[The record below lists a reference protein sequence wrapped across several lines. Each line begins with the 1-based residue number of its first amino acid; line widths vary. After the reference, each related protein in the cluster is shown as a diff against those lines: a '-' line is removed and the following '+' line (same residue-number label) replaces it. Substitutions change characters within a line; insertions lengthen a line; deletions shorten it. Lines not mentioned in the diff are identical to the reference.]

1 MTKPNTTKP
10 VTKPS
15 PLCSR
20 AVEFRASGD
29 HGDGRT
35 LEGYAAVF
43 DTPTRIDSWEGTF
56 DEVIAKGAFKRTI
69 NARMPV
75 LQFDHG
81 RDRRTGSV
89 PIGSIQELREDD
101 HGLFISARL
110 YDNDVVEPIRQA
122 IEGKSITG
130 MSFRFRVVR
139 DEWRDTAGKLVK
151 PDELLELLWMPG
163 DRGPLVRTIKE
174 VELFEAG
181 PVVFP
186 AYEATTVG
194 VRSMLADLEPAERE
208 ALLRD
213 LATELRQPVT
223 EPDPEVTPE
232 PEDAPESDPAER
244 HSDTPAA
251 PAATQEPA
259 KPGTSAPATEDERN
273 AAIMEETMT
282 VEEREARQ
290 SEIKARL
297 AEIDTEYNGAAL
309 PDEARTEWDG
319 LNDEFE
325 ANERA
330 IADAMDRRERLR
342 ALADD
347 PKSTERVSNRSAG
360 YGARTTRTSGTRRPD
375 NIYDLSAIRQEARSI
390 DDLPQ
395 LYRDNAMRAIEQ
407 ARFPGAEDRQA
418 AQTQAE
424 RVLNKVADKNGDLA
438 RRMLVTGSPVYERA
452 FGKYAMSLSTNGL
465 TTEEQRALAVGA
477 GSTGGFAV
485 PFQLDPTI
493 ILTNNGSVNPLR
505 QISRVEMIVGKEWDG
520 VTSAGVTVSRAAES
534 AEAGDNSPTLAQ
546 PTVKTERVQGFIPY
560 SVEVDQD
567 WGALQSEMTRLLA
580 DAKDVEEAD
589 SFVNGDGVAPN
600 ANGIIETLNV
610 SSNVTANTFSSGS
623 IYALEDALPDRF
635 LDNARFLG
643 HRSVYNLAR
652 QFDTGGGADLW
663 VRLGEGQPPEL
674 IGYPAHRTSAMPDG
688 TLSIGDRYLLLGDFR
703 HFLIVDRVGMTV
715 DVVPHLFGANRR
727 PTGQRGLYAFWRNN
741 SKVLVD
747 NAFRVLHKA
756 G

>member
-1 MTKPNTTKP
+1 MTKPRP
-10 VTKPS
+10 QTKPS

-20 AVEFRASGD
+20 AVEFRATGD

-43 DTPTRIDSWEGTF
+43 DVPTRIDSWEGTF
-56 DEVIAKGAFKRTI
+56 DEVIAKGAFKRTL
-69 NARMPV
+69 NARTPV

-81 RDRRTGSV
+81 RDVRTGSV
-89 PIGSIQELREDD
+89 PIGAVQTIREDD

-110 YDNDVVEPIRQA
+110 FDNDVVEPIRQA
-122 IEGKSITG
+122 IEGDAITG

-139 DEWRDTAGKLVK
+139 DEWRDTNGKLVK
-151 PDELLELLWMPG
+151 PDELLDLLWMPG
-163 DRGPLVRTIKE
+163 DRGPLQRTIKE

-186 AYEATTVG
+186 AYDATTVG
-194 VRSMLADLEPAERE
+194 VRSLLAELSDSDRE

-213 LATELRQPVT
+213 LAAELRQPVG
-223 EPDPEVTPE
+223 EPDQEVTSPPADE
-232 PEDAPESDPAER
+232 PSDPAER
-244 HSDTPAA
+244 HSDEPAVTTA
-251 PAATQEPA
+251 DKEPA
-259 KPGTSAPATEDERN
+259 KPGTSAPRKDDERKV
-273 AAIMEETMT
+273 AIMEETMT

-297 AEIDTEYNGAAL
+297 AELDKEYNGAAL
-309 PDEARTEWDG
+309 PDEARAEWDG
-319 LNDEFE
+319 LNDEHD
-325 ANERA
+325 ANEQA
-330 IADAMDRRERLR
+330 IADAMDRRARLQ
-342 ALADD
+342 ALADN
-347 PKSTERVSNRSAG
+347 PGATERVNNRRAG
-360 YGARTTRTSGTRRPD
+360 YGTPVRNGGTRRPD

-407 ARFPGAEDRQA
+407 ARFPGSEDRQA

-424 RVLNKVADKNGDLA
+424 RVLNKVADTNGELA

-452 FGKYAMSLSTNGL
+452 FGKYCMALSTNGL

-477 GSTGGFAV
+477 GATGGFAV

-505 QISRVEMIVGKEWDG
+505 QISRVETIVGKEWDG
-520 VTSAGVTVSRAAES
+520 VTSAGVTVSRAAEA
-534 AEAGDNSPTLAQ
+534 AEAADNSPTLAQ
-546 PTVKTERVQGFIPY
+546 PTVKAERVQGFIPF
-560 SVEVDQD
+560 SIEVDQD
-567 WGALQSEMTRLLA
+567 WSSLQAQMTTLLA

-589 SFVNGDGVAPN
+589 SFVNGTGVSPA
-600 ANGIIETLNV
+600 ANGLIATLNA
-610 SSNVTANTFSSGS
+610 SSNVTANTFTVGS

-652 QFDTGGGADLW
+652 QFDTAGGASLW
-663 VRLGEGQPPEL
+663 VRLGEGLPPEL

-688 TLSIGDRYLLLGDFR
+688 TLAINDRYLLLGDFR
-703 HFLIVDRVGMTV
+703 QFLIVDRVGMTV

-747 NAFRVLHKA
+747 NAFRVLFKA
-756 G
+756 A

>member
-1 MTKPNTTKP
+1 
-10 VTKPS
+10 
-15 PLCSR
+15 
-20 AVEFRASGD
+20 
-29 HGDGRT
+29 
-35 LEGYAAVF
+35 
-43 DTPTRIDSWEGTF
+43 
-56 DEVIAKGAFKRTI
+56 
-69 NARMPV
+69 
-75 LQFDHG
+75 
-81 RDRRTGSV
+81 
-89 PIGSIQELREDD
+89 
-101 HGLFISARL
+101 LFISARL

-194 VRSMLADLEPAERE
+194 VRSLLADLDPTERE
-208 ALLRD
+208 SLLSA

-223 EPDPEVTPE
+223 EPDPPVVTPE
-232 PEDAPESDPAER
+232 PVDPPESDPATR

-251 PAATQEPA
+251 PAAKEEPA
-259 KPGTSAPATEDERN
+259 TPGTSATTDDERT

-290 SEIKARL
+290 TEIKGRL
-297 AEIDTEYNGAAL
+297 AEIDNEYNGAAL
-309 PDEARTEWDG
+309 PDEARHEWDD
-319 LNDEFE
+319 LNSEFE

-347 PKSTERVSNRSAG
+347 PKSTERVSNRDAG
-360 YGARTTRTSGTRRPD
+360 YGARTTRSGGTRRPD
-375 NIYDLSAIRQEARSI
+375 NIYDLAAIRQEARSI
-390 DDLPQ
+390 DELPQ
-395 LYRDNAMRAIEQ
+395 LYRDNAKRAIEQ
-407 ARFPGAEDRQA
+407 GRFPGMDRQE
-418 AQTQAE
+418 AQTNAE
-424 RVLNKVADKNGDLA
+424 RMLDSIPDPDGDLA
-438 RRMLVTGSPVYERA
+438 KRMLITGSPVYERA
-452 FGKYAMSLSTNGL
+452 FGKFCMSLSTNGL
-465 TTEEQRALAVGA
+465 TTEEQRALAIGA

-493 ILTNNGSVNPLR
+493 ILTNNGSANPLR
-505 QISRVEMIVGKEWDG
+505 QIARVESIVGKEWQG
-520 VTSAGVTVSRAAES
+520 VTSAGVTVSRAAEA
-534 AEAGDNSPTLAQ
+534 AEASDNSPTLAQ
-546 PTVKTERVQGFIPY
+546 PTVKAERVQGFIPF
-560 SVEVDQD
+560 SMEVDQD
-567 WGALQSEMTRLLA
+567 WNNLQAQMTMLLR
-580 DAKDVEEAD
+580 DAKDNEEAD
-589 SFVNGDGVAPN
+589 SFINGSGVAPA
-600 ANGIIETLNV
+600 ANGLITTLDS
-610 SSNVTANTFSSGS
+610 SSNVAANTFAVGS
-623 IYALEDALPDRF
+623 LYALEDALPDRF

-652 QFDTGGGADLW
+652 QLDTAGGANLW
-663 VRLGEGQPPEL
+663 VRLTDGQPPEL

-688 TLSIGDRYLLLGDFR
+688 TLSVGDRYLVLGDFR
-703 HFLIVDRVGMTV
+703 NFLIVDRIGMIV

-727 PTGQRGLYAFWRNN
+727 PTGQRGLYTMWRNN

-756 G
+756 A

>member
-1 MTKPNTTKP
+1 MTKPTTRP
-10 VTKPS
+10 QSKPS

-20 AVEFRASGD
+20 SVEFRATDQGVN
-29 HGDGRT
+29 GDGRT

-43 DTPTRIDSWEGTF
+43 DVAARIDSWEGTF
-56 DEVIAKGAFKRTI
+56 DETIVKGAFKRTL
-69 NARMPV
+69 NARTPV

-81 RDRRTGSV
+81 RDVRTGSV
-89 PIGSIQELREDD
+89 PIGSIQTIREDD

-110 YDNDVVEPIRQA
+110 FDNAVVEPIRQA

-139 DEWRDTAGKLVK
+139 DEWRDNAGKVVK
-151 PDELLELLWMPG
+151 PDELLDLLWAPG
-163 DRGPLVRTIKE
+163 DRGPLQRFIKE

-186 AYEATTVG
+186 AYVETSVG
-194 VRSMLADLEPAERE
+194 VRSLLADLDPAERD

-213 LATELRQPVT
+213 LATELRQPAP
-223 EPDPEVTPE
+223 EPDPAVTPE
-232 PEDAPESDPAER
+232 PVDAPSDPAEH
-244 HSDTPAA
+244 HSDEPAA
-251 PAATQEPA
+251 PAAIEEPA
-259 KPGTSAPATEDERN
+259 DPGTSATTDDERN
-273 AAIMEETMT
+273 SAIMEETMT

-290 SEIKARL
+290 GEIKARL
-297 AEIDTEYNGAAL
+297 SEIDTEYNGAAL
-309 PDEARTEWDG
+309 PDEARAEWDS
-319 LNDEFE
+319 LNDEHE
-325 ANERA
+325 TNERA

-342 ALADD
+342 ALADN
-347 PKSTERVSNRSAG
+347 PAATERVSNRRAG
-360 YGARTTRTSGTRRPD
+360 YGTSSRSGSSARRPD

-395 LYRDNAMRAIEQ
+395 LYRDRAMRAIEQ
-407 ARFPGAEDRQA
+407 ARFPGSEDRQA

-424 RVLNKVADKNGDLA
+424 RVLNKVADANGDLA

-452 FGKYAMSLSTNGL
+452 FGKYCMALSTNGL

-477 GSTGGFAV
+477 GATGGFAV

-505 QISRVEMIVGKEWDG
+505 QIARVETIVGKEWDG
-520 VTSAGVTVSRAAES
+520 VTSAGVTVSRAAEA
-534 AEAGDNSPTLAQ
+534 AEAADNSPTLGQ
-546 PTVKTERVQGFIPY
+546 PTVKAERVQGFIPF
-560 SVEVDQD
+560 SIEVDQD
-567 WGALQSEMTRLLA
+567 WSSLQAQMTTLLA

-589 SFVNGDGVAPN
+589 SFVNGSGVSPA
-600 ANGIIETLNV
+600 ANGLIATLNA
-610 SSNVTANTFSSGS
+610 SSNVTANTFTVGS

-635 LDNARFLG
+635 LDNARFLA
-643 HRSVYNLAR
+643 HRSIYNLAR
-652 QFDTGGGADLW
+652 QFDTAGGANLW
-663 VRLGEGQPPEL
+663 VRLAEGLPPEL

-688 TLSIGDRYLLLGDFR
+688 TLSVADRYLLLGDFR
-703 HFLIVDRVGMTV
+703 QFLIVDRVGMTV

-747 NAFRVLHKA
+747 NAFRVLNKA
-756 G
+756 A

>member
-1 MTKPNTTKP
+1 MTKPNTKP
-10 VTKPS
+10 VSKPS

-29 HGDGRT
+29 GGDGRT

-56 DEVIAKGAFKRTI
+56 DEIIAKGAFKRTI

-81 RDRRTGSV
+81 RDVRTGSV
-89 PIGSIQELREDD
+89 PIGSIKEIREDD
-101 HGLFISARL
+101 RGLFISARL
-110 YDNDVVEPIRQA
+110 FDNDVVEPIRQA
-122 IEGKSITG
+122 IEGDAITG

-194 VRSMLADLEPAERE
+194 VRSLLADLNPTERE
-208 ALLRD
+208 TLLRD
-213 LATELRQPVT
+213 LATELRQPAT
-223 EPDPEVTPE
+223 EPDPPEVTPE
-232 PEDAPESDPAER
+232 PEDPPSDPATR
-244 HSDTPAA
+244 HSDEPAA
-251 PAATQEPA
+251 PVAILEPA
-259 KPGTSAPATEDERN
+259 DAGTSATPDDERN
-273 AAIMEETMT
+273 TAIMEETMT

-297 AEIDTEYNGAAL
+297 TEIDTEYNGAAL
-309 PDEARTEWDG
+309 PDEARAEWDG
-319 LNDEFE
+319 LNVEHAE
-325 ANERA
+325 NERA

-342 ALADD
+342 ALADN
-347 PKSTERVSNRSAG
+347 PAATERVSNRSAG
-360 YGARTTRTSGTRRPD
+360 YGTTSRSGPVRRPD
-375 NIYDLSAIRQEARSI
+375 NIYDLSAIRQDARSL

-407 ARFPGAEDRQA
+407 ARFPGADDRSVAQA
-418 AQTQAE
+418 QAE
-424 RVLNKVADKNGDLA
+424 RVLSTVADKNGELA
-438 RRMLVTGSPVYERA
+438 RRFLVTGSPVYERA
-452 FGKYAMSLSTNGL
+452 FGKYCMALSTNGL

-477 GSTGGFAV
+477 GATGGFAV

-505 QISRVEMIVGKEWDG
+505 QMARVEQITGKEWDG
-520 VTSAGVTVSRAAES
+520 VTSAGVTVSRAAENE
-534 AEAGDNSPTLAQ
+534 EADDNSPELAQ
-546 PTVKTERVQGFIPY
+546 PTVKAERVQGFIPF
-560 SVEVDQD
+560 SREIDQD
-567 WGALQSEMTRLLA
+567 WSQMQAQMTRLLA
-580 DAKDVEEAD
+580 EAKDDEEAD
-589 SFVNGDGVAPN
+589 SFVNGGGVAPA
-600 ANGIIETLNV
+600 ANGLIATLSA
-610 SSNVTANTFSSGS
+610 SSNVTANTFTVGS

-635 LDNARFLG
+635 LDNAQFLA
-643 HRSVYNLAR
+643 HRSIYNLAR
-652 QFDTGGGADLW
+652 QFDTAGGANLW
-663 VRLGEGQPPEL
+663 VRLGEGLPPEL
-674 IGYPAHRTSAMPDG
+674 IGYPARRTSAMPDG
-688 TLSIGDRYLLLGDFR
+688 TLTVGDRYLLLGDFR
-703 HFLIVDRVGMTV
+703 NFLIVDRVGMTV
-715 DVVPHLFGANRR
+715 DVIPHLFGANRR

-756 G
+756 A

>member
-1 MTKPNTTKP
+1 MTKPQDRP
-10 VTKPS
+10 RTKPS

-20 AVEFRASGD
+20 SVEFRASGE
-29 HGDGRT
+29 HSDGRT

-43 DTPTRIDSWEGTF
+43 DVATRIDSWEGTF
-56 DEVIAKGAFKRTI
+56 DEVVAKGSFKRTL

-81 RDRRTGSV
+81 RDVRTGSV
-89 PIGSIQELREDD
+89 PIGSIQEIREDD

-110 YDNDVVEPIRQA
+110 FDNNVVEPIRQA
-122 IEGKSITG
+122 IEGDAIRG

-139 DEWRDTAGKLVK
+139 DEWRDQAGKLVK
-151 PDELLELLWMPG
+151 ADELLELLWDPG

-186 AYEATTVG
+186 AYDATSVG
-194 VRSMLADLEPAERE
+194 VRSLLADLPVSERD

-213 LATELRQPVT
+213 LATELRQPAA
-223 EPDPEVTPE
+223 EPDPAVTSE
-232 PEDAPESDPAER
+232 HVDAPSDPAER
-244 HSDTPAA
+244 HSDIPAA
-251 PAATQEPA
+251 PATIKESAT
-259 KPGTSAPATEDERN
+259 PGTSATISNTERN

-290 SEIKARL
+290 SEITARL
-297 AEIDTEYNGAAL
+297 TELDNEYNGAEL
-309 PDEARTEWDG
+309 PEEARAEWRA
-319 LNDEFE
+319 LNEEHD

-330 IADAMDRRERLR
+330 ISDAMDRRARLQ
-342 ALADD
+342 ALADN
-347 PKSTERVSNRSAG
+347 PAATERVDNRRTG
-360 YGARTTRTSGTRRPD
+360 YGAPVRSGPVRRPD
-375 NIYDLSAIRQEARSI
+375 NIYDLAQIRQEARSL

-407 ARFPGAEDRQA
+407 ARFPGAEDRSV
-418 AQTQAE
+418 AQSQAE
-424 RVLNKVADKNGDLA
+424 RVLSTVADKNGELA
-438 RRMLVTGSPVYERA
+438 RRFLVTGSPVYERA
-452 FGKYAMSLSTNGL
+452 FGKYCMALSTNGL

-477 GSTGGFAV
+477 GTTGGFAV

-505 QISRVEMIVGKEWDG
+505 QMARVEQITGKEWDG
-520 VTSAGVTVSRAAES
+520 VTSAGVTVSRAAE
-534 AEAGDNSPTLAQ
+534 AEEADDNSPELAQ
-546 PTVKTERVQGFIPY
+546 PTVKAERVQGFIPF
-560 SVEVDQD
+560 SREIDQD
-567 WGALQSEMTRLLA
+567 WGSLQAQMTRLLA
-580 DAKDVEEAD
+580 EAKDDEEAD
-589 SFVNGDGVAPN
+589 SFVNGSGVAPA
-600 ANGIIETLNV
+600 ANGLIATLSS
-610 SSNVTANTFSSGS
+610 SSNVTANTFTVGS

-635 LDNARFLG
+635 LDNAQFLA
-643 HRSVYNLAR
+643 HRSIYNLAR
-652 QFDTGGGADLW
+652 QFDTAGGANLW
-663 VRLGEGQPPEL
+663 VRLGEGLPPEL
-674 IGYPAHRTSAMPDG
+674 IGYPARRTSAMPDG

-703 HFLIVDRVGMTV
+703 NFLIVDRVGMTV
-715 DVVPHLFGANRR
+715 DVIPHLFGSNRR

-756 G
+756 A